1 MSARGF
7 CSYCKK
13 CFRILSYPFYLFI
26 YLSIYLLIPGFL
38 PDVRAVA
45 CVFSLSIVRLR
56 IALNCRKAFGSKTV
70 FFKDHFLDVGALKSV
85 QGKVSTTNYREF
97 CGFYKIGSLN
107 LNKLSPS
114 IFQHTTRTRIF
125 ERSWRKTS
133 SIPVGKG
140 STCDVTLKALQP
152 KWRTLRTS
160 DRLFYVKK
168 GVLGFTCPLYKV
180 FNL

>member
-13 CFRILSYPFYLFI
+13 KFSYPILSFLSI
-26 YLSIYLLIPGFL
+26 YLSIYQLIPGFL

-56 IALNCRKAFGSKTV
+56 IADSTCVWLNCRKALGSKTV
-70 FFKDHFLDVGALKSV
+70 FFKDHFLEVGALKSV
-85 QGKVSTTNYREF
+85 QGKVSTTNYRVF

-107 LNKLSPS
+107 LNKFSPN
-114 IFQHTTRTRIF
+114 IFQHTACTRIF

-133 SIPVGKG
+133 SFPVGKG
-140 STCDVTLKALQP
+140 STCDVTIKALQP
-152 KWRTLRTS
+152 KWRALRT
-160 DRLFYVKK
+160 
-168 GVLGFTCPLYKV
+168 GFSM
-180 FNL
+180 